1 MRKCKIL
8 HINDGTAKVITN
20 GDRHFV
26 EEHPWAEDLI
36 EGYLNQGYEVKQM
49 IPNYTPNVQKN
60 GEYSFF
66 IGGFTVYMEKEV

>member
-20 GDRHFV
+20 GDRHLV
-26 EEHPWAEDLI
+26 EEHPWAEDLV

>member
-8 HINDGTAKVITN
+8 HINDGSAKVITN

-49 IPNYTPNVQKN
+49 IPNIPLTYKRMA
-60 GEYSFF
+60 S
-66 IGGFTVYMEKEV
+66 IHSL